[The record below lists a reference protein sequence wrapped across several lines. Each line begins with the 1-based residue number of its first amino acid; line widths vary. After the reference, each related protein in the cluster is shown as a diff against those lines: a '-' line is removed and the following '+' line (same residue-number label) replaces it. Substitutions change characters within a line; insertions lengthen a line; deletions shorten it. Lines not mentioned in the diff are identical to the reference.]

1 MIMTST
7 DRMRRDYWVQKLRKQ
22 IAAKGQMSMS
32 VRFFMNIA
40 NVFSSFSLPDFDY
53 TDESLS

>member
-22 IAAKGQMSMS
+22 IAAKVS
-32 VRFFMNIA
+32 VK
-40 NVFSSFSLPDFDY
+40 
-53 TDESLS
+53 